1 MLSIPSNVIQ
11 HKLCLLF
18 TIYKKKIYKQIKK
31 IIFFLLKKIFR
42 GISSTVRRCIDKE
55 TGKEFAAKIIDLGAD
70 GTGDVSC
77 HQMLEATRQEIQILR
92 QVMGHIYIS
101 LYSSFLALV
110 RLIEDE
116 RLIWLFSF

>member
-1 MLSIPSNVIQ
+1 MENDFFCFVF
-11 HKLCLLF
+11 LF
-18 TIYKKKIYKQIKK
+18 HKKKIS
-31 IIFFLLKKIFR
+31 R

-101 LYSSFLALV
+101 NFFFFLLKLKFV
-110 RLIEDE
+110 DQR
-116 RLIWLFSF
+116 F